1 MNATHSVVALVLLV
15 GVCCAMLLGFPSQ
28 AQAALI
34 SCSSFG
40 CPGGPD
46 NCISATVMIRGVSL
60 TFTCYIKVV
69 QQQVQS

>member
-1 MNATHSVVALVLLV
+1 MNTTHSVVALLLLA
-15 GVCCAMLLGFPSQ
+15 GVCCAMLLGFPAQ

-46 NCISATVMIRGVSL
+46 NCMSVSGSIRGVTL
-60 TFTCYIKVV
+60 TITCYLKLN
-69 QQQVQS
+69 QVAVS